1 MVEHTFIP
9 QALRADEFTDEFA
22 DEFVFTSR
30 STRRRRVAA
39 ILVATDTLLL
49 LTAGIGV
56 GVADLALRDTSVR
69 SLGEF
74 VALSVGLTVVSLLA
88 LSLNGLYDPDRLSWG
103 SRELSRLVVS
113 VSVGSVAFIILLFL
127 LGREEPPRV
136 WILLSWF
143 AAIVLLM
150 VGRITMQ
157 VLARLYRLRPC
168 WLQQPTLVVGS
179 NVEAAEVTRVLK
191 ADRGAGLVPVGSLA
205 SSLKDRLSL
214 DFVEPQL
221 PCLGTARELVDV
233 VCAEGIDTVVIVASA
248 FDYEVLQRM
257 LVELKDVPVSI
268 HLSSGLTEILTS
280 RVLVREVSGI
290 PVISLK
296 GVVNSW
302 RKRAVKRTFDVAV
315 GGLIVVLGTPLWLVL
330 AAGIR
335 LSSKGPVLY
344 TQERVGR
351 RGVPFR
357 MYKFRSMV
365 ADADRM
371 LKELSAGNEAT
382 GPLFKIRSD
391 PRVTPIGKWMRKFS
405 IDEFPQLINVL
416 KGEMSLVGPRPP
428 LGHEAMM
435 YSEAQWRRLDVAPG
449 MTGLWQVSGRSTLT
463 FDEMVRL
470 DMFYIDNW
478 SVGLDLAL
486 MIRTVPAVLL
496 GLGAY

>member
-1 MVEHTFIP
+1 
-9 QALRADEFTDEFA
+9 
-22 DEFVFTSR
+22 
-30 STRRRRVAA
+30 
-39 ILVATDTLLL
+39 
-49 LTAGIGV
+49 
-56 GVADLALRDTSVR
+56 
-69 SLGEF
+69 
-74 VALSVGLTVVSLLA
+74 
-88 LSLNGLYDPDRLSWG
+88 
-103 SRELSRLVVS
+103 
-113 VSVGSVAFIILLFL
+113 
-127 LGREEPPRV
+127 
-136 WILLSWF
+136 
-143 AAIVLLM
+143 
-150 VGRITMQ
+150 
-157 VLARLYRLRPC
+157 
-168 WLQQPTLVVGS
+168 
-179 NVEAAEVTRVLK
+179 
-191 ADRGAGLVPVGSLA
+191 
-205 SSLKDRLSL
+205 L
-214 DFVEPQL
+214 DFVEPLL

-233 VCAEGIDTVVIVASA
+233 ICAEGIDTVVIVASA